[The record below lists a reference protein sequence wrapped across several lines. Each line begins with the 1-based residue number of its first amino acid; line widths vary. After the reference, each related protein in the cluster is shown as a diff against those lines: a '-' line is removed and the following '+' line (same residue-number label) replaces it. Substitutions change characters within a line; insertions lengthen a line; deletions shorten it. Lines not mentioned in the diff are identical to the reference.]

1 MANPR
6 KEFCMTDRVSTAGT
20 EYLDQLPTLC
30 QYNIVFPDREDVD
43 YWISLNKERVKKI
56 IDECNKQAEYFHV

>member
-30 QYNIVFPDREDVD
+30 RYNVVFPDREYVD
-43 YWISLNKERVKKI
+43 YWISVNKEMVKKI
-56 IDECNKQAEYFHV
+56 IEECNKQATSFHV